1 MESAIKIKSF
11 DFAIRIVN
19 LRKYLTKNFKEYSLS
34 DQVLRSGTS
43 IGANVCEG
51 EYAQS
56 RADFISKMS
65 IALKEAGETEY
76 WLKLLY
82 YAKYIDTNMY
92 DSIIKDCKE
101 LCRILQSIIKTTKD
115 NNKNKC

>member
-1 MESAIKIKSF
+1 MKESAIKSKSF
-11 DFAIRIVN
+11 AFAIRIIN
-19 LRKYLTKNFKEYSLS
+19 LRKYLHKQHEYTIA

-56 RADFISKMS
+56 RADFVNKMS

-76 WLKLLY
+76 WLKLLFFG
-82 YAKYIDTNMY
+82 KYINQKMY
-92 DSIIKDCKE
+92 DSMIKDCGE
-101 LCRILQSIIKTTKD
+101 LCRILQSIVKSTKD
-115 NNKNKC
+115 NNKK